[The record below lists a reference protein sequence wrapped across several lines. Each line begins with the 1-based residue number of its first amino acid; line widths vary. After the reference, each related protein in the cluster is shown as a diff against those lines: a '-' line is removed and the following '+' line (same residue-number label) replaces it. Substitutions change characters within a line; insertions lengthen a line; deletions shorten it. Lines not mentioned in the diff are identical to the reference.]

1 MGTIERFLKQIMKND
16 YIKTEN
22 EQFIKYTNNHYDMI
36 QQKTKDR
43 KKELCIVIDKLRNK
57 SQTIVYNDIN
67 IAFDNIKKANII

>member
-36 QQKTKDR
+36 QQKTKDG